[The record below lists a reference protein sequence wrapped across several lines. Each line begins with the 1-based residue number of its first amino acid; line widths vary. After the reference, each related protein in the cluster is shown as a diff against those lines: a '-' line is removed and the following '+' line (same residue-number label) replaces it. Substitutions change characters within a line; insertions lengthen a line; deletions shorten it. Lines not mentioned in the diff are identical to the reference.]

1 MTLIGRVKNIRST
14 SIAARHGQQ
23 AETSG
28 RRRKG
33 YCSCHTASNSGRTPP
48 IRLAICGAGPAG
60 FYAASRLFSLD
71 QQPGLLPRPLAI
83 DLFEALPAPFGLSR
97 YGVAPDH
104 PEVKNCELKFAQ
116 VAEHPRFRYFGNTT
130 VLGDDQEEPSWGRA
144 SVRLRTLRKEYDVVL
159 LSYGAGRDRSL
170 GGLPGEETLGHIL
183 PARAAVEWYN
193 GYPSGTTGADGER
206 DFVDLSKVERV
217 TIVGMGNVALDI
229 ARILLTDMDVL
240 ARTDISE
247 RALAGLARSRVRHV
261 EIVGRRG
268 PLQAAFTTR
277 ELRELVALKD
287 VQMCIDRDML
297 ADAAGRLA
305 EPGALARMSNGRL
318 TKRLMEVMLK
328 ASDRRPLPLGS
339 KTCTLG
345 FLREPV
351 AFDGLPTT
359 PGMPA
364 RVGAVKWRLN
374 KLDYPSDPLLPV
386 DYSAIKAL
394 PIVPPVHQTSP
405 TDLVLKSLGYQPIL
419 FPPLTYDSQ
428 KSRARNHE
436 GRVIG
441 SDDQVIPGL
450 YVTGWLSRGPK
461 GVIGD
466 TMNEAAGTA
475 STIVSDLRMH
485 PPPSDDGAETATHEP
500 SLAGSQFRID
510 WDMWTAIDRLEH
522 ARGQAARK
530 PRVKSTSV
538 HEMLQIAGR
547 L

>member
-1 MTLIGRVKNIRST
+1 MMN
-14 SIAARHGQQ
+14 GQ
-23 AETSG
+23 
-28 RRRKG
+28 RRMG
-33 YCSCHTASNSGRTPP
+33 YCSCHTASNNGRTPPP

-104 PEVKNCELKFAQ
+104 PEVKVSSSPPLHSAPKGNLNCELKFAQ

-144 SVRLRTLRKEYDVVL
+144 SVRLRTLREEYDVVL

-170 GGLPGEETLGHIL
+170 GGLPGEKTLGHIL

-193 GYPSGTTGADGER
+193 GYPSSTTGADGEGG
-206 DFVDLSKVERV
+206 FVDLSKVERV

-229 ARILLTDMDVL
+229 ARILLTDINVL

-247 RALAGLARSRVRHV
+247 RALAGLARSSVRHV

-277 ELRELVALKD
+277 ELRELVGLKD
-287 VQMCIDRDML
+287 VQMHIDRDML

-305 EPGALARMSNGRL
+305 EPGALARMPNGRL
-318 TKRLMEVMLK
+318 TKRLMDVMLK

-339 KTCTLG
+339 KTCTLS

-359 PGMPA
+359 PGTPA
-364 RVGAVKWRLN
+364 RVSAVEWRLN
-374 KLDYPSDPLLPV
+374 KLDYPSVPLLPV

-394 PIVPPVHQTSP
+394 PILPPLHQTSP

-419 FPPLTYDSQ
+419 IPPLTYDSQ

-475 STIVSDLRMH
+475 STIVSDLCMH
-485 PPPSDDGAETATHEP
+485 PPPPPPPASAGAGTATHEP
-500 SLAGSQFRID
+500 SLAGSQFRIN
-510 WDMWTAIDRLEH
+510 WDMWTAIDRFER
-522 ARGQAARK
+522 ARGQTADK
-530 PRVKSTSV
+530 PRFKSISV
-538 HEMLQIAGR
+538 QEMLKIAGR